1 MGPQPTVQADGVPA
15 GDGRGRGDPAAVPHR
30 VAAQAA
36 VHRRCVGHWGVAG
49 WHWAVA
55 GWHWAVA
62 GWHWAVAA
70 QAAVHRRCVRAC
82 HRERGRRACVRA
94 AASLPSRPAN
104 ASAAVPA
111 SFPNDA
117 RAHTNATEPTLQPR
131 SPRLAL
137 FGIASPSRQGGTD
150 RIGSCAVGLAGTS
163 ITTSQPNCVT
173 WAGIHMKTHTSARH
187 RLVARSAARPRPQA
201 MQDSTV
207 AVMVKSPGMA

>member
-1 MGPQPTVQADGVPA
+1 MGPQPPVQADGVPA

-36 VHRRCVGHWGVAG
+36 VHRRCV
-49 WHWAVA
+49 
-55 GWHWAVA
+55 
-62 GWHWAVAA
+62 
-70 QAAVHRRCVRAC
+70 RAC
-82 HRERGRRACVRA
+82 HRKRGRRACGRITSVSPRKRERC
-94 AASLPSRPAN
+94 S
-104 ASAAVPA
+104 PA

-117 RAHTNATEPTLQPR
+117 RAYTNAMEQTLQPR
-131 SPRLAL
+131 SPRLAW

-150 RIGSCAVGLAGTS
+150 RIGRCAVGLAGTS

-173 WAGIHMKTHTSARH
+173 WAGIHMKTHTSARY

-207 AVMVKSPGMA
+207 TVMVKSPGMA